1 MKSTILKSI
10 STAVF
15 AFVVQLSMAQTA
27 SISGKI
33 ISEGKPL
40 EFANVFLK
48 GTQNG
53 AATDTSGRYQIKNI
67 TAGTYQIEVS
77 AVGFNKV
84 SKTITLNV
92 NDNIELNFDL
102 TTNTPHTNRSTNAGI
117 YTIPP
122 IEELQKKD
130 QLLDEFT
137 VGKIDSKDP
146 ISFSNFDLVRSE
158 QKQSNCLS

>member
-1 MKSTILKSI
+1 MMKSTILKSI

-53 AATDTSGRYQIKNI
+53 VATDTSGRYQIKNI

-77 AVGFNKV
+77 AIGFNKV

-102 TTNTPHTNRSTNAGI
+102 TTN
-117 YTIPP
+117 
-122 IEELQKKD
+122 
-130 QLLDEFT
+130 
-137 VGKIDSKDP
+137 
-146 ISFSNFDLVRSE
+146 
-158 QKQSNCLS
+158 QSSLNEVVVTGTLKEVIRTEAL